1 MSLPLIRN
9 IADSNCIYYKLIM
22 RPFIPNTYTSQ
33 EQKQNFEQMLA
44 QLKSELE
51 TSCKERQKKMNEKM
65 TEEINEKI
73 KIIWRQQEQIP
84 KGGKNEKKIINLAT
98 NKRERKKMNIKNNC
112 LLIFKGGGGIGIIL
126 NESDRFV
133 CQWF

>member
-1 MSLPLIRN
+1 MI
-9 IADSNCIYYKLIM
+9 
-22 RPFIPNTYTSQ
+22 PFLPNTNTSQ

-65 TEEINEKI
+65 TEEINEKM

-84 KGGKNEKKIINLAT
+84 KGGNNDKKILNLT
-98 NKRERKKMNIKNNC
+98 TSKRERKKI
-112 LLIFKGGGGIGIIL
+112 
-126 NESDRFV
+126 EY
-133 CQWF
+133 